1 MKPSQ
6 WKQPLMAVM
15 VVLVMLTISCSNML
29 GESTNSPVNPD
40 PDNDGLSTVLENE
53 HGTDPRVSDTD
64 GDGDSDLAEVALG
77 LDPLD
82 INENAG
88 SREITYFMMPYLNAS
103 LPVTQP
109 VSFSIS
115 PNIFYGDIYFSLDR
129 TGSMDAEIQALSA
142 NMQSII
148 DSLTCDTSDTACRF
162 NSDCPT
168 GYFCGPDRYCTS
180 DSSGGEGCIADI
192 WTGFGDWNN
201 LDTYRNRVS
210 LQDDPAV
217 VSDALADTTITGGDE
232 APFQAAACVAN
243 GNNCINNSTKNC
255 YAGADRIGCAGFRS
269 EVLKILIQ
277 ISDADNQCS
286 GSRCSIYT
294 AVYAGNLLS
303 QNKIRFVGLYGTG
316 DEGGVGTAQSVM
328 SDLGIASG
336 TLDLSSNPFVYPAMD
351 ASVVQYTVSGVR
363 EIIRYMPFDVVSL
376 SAVDME
382 DDDGDSLQFIDHIEV
397 NNTEGEDTVDSDG
410 DGHADSYLSIVTG
423 TPLSWHVA
431 PVASNIIVEPGDL
444 PLVYRAEIIM
454 RGDDTPLG
462 NACVAFIVPPRVR

>member
-1 MKPSQ
+1 MKLMY
-6 WKQPLMAVM
+6 WKRPLFAAMAVL
-15 VVLVMLTISCSNML
+15 VLFTISCSNML

-82 INENAG
+82 INENAS
-88 SREITYFMMPYLNAS
+88 SREITYFMMPYLSAS
-103 LPVTQP
+103 QPVTSP

-115 PNIFYGDIYFSLDR
+115 PNIFYGDLYFSLDR
-129 TGSMDAEIQALSA
+129 TGSMEAEIQALSA

-148 DSLTCDTSDTACRF
+148 DSLICDTSDTACRF

-168 GYFCGPDRYCTS
+168 GYFCGPDRYCAS

-192 WTGFGDWNN
+192 WTGFGDWND
-201 LDTYRNRVS
+201 LDTFRNRVS
-210 LQDDPAV
+210 LLNDPSV
-217 VSDALADTTITGGDE
+217 VSEALSNTSFSGGSE
-232 APFQAAACVAN
+232 APFQVPACVAN
-243 GNNCINNSTKNC
+243 GSNCTNSTKNC
-255 YAGADRIGCAGFRS
+255 YTGTDRIGCVGFRNDA
-269 EVLKILIQ
+269 LKILLQ

-286 GSRCSIYT
+286 GSRCSTFT
-294 AVYAGNLLS
+294 AAYAGNLLS
-303 QNKIRFVGLYGTG
+303 QNRIRFVGLYGTG
-316 DEGGVGTAQSVM
+316 DEGGAGTAQSVM
-328 SDLGIASG
+328 RDLGIASG
-336 TLDLSSNPFVYPAMD
+336 TIDLSSNPFVYPAMD

-363 EIIRYMPFDVVSL
+363 EIIRNMPFDVVGI

-382 DDDGDSLQFIDHIEV
+382 DDDGDSLQFIDYIEV
-397 NNTEGEDTVDSDG
+397 NNTEGEDTDDTDG
-410 DGHADSYLSIVTG
+410 DGRADSYLSIVTG

-431 PVASNIIVEPGDL
+431 PVASNIIVEAGDL

-454 RGDDTPLG
+454 LGDDIPLG